1 MTRLFRVELARF
13 FARRVTRFVA
23 LGLLLGIAA
32 AVIGIAVNSS
42 RDVAAGLRHA
52 SADREQAIQSQAAAR
67 QDCIAHVPP
76 DQVDQAC
83 PPELTD
89 VPPLAEFYRDPR
101 FSFHDHLS
109 DLLHGAVV
117 IGALAALLMSASFIG
132 AEWQAGTFTTLL
144 MWEPRRHRVAAAKVS
159 AAVLASLAIVAVAT
173 VLLLG
178 GAALVAATRGTFDSV
193 LQTGP
198 ASNSGAGSIGA
209 KGIGPVGPLVHAV
222 VPHFARQMWALAGRG
237 ACVVA
242 FVAAVGAGL
251 ALLLRNTVAALGVVI
266 GYFIIGEGII
276 GSLRHGD
283 VRHHLV
289 QSRLIALLD
298 GTYSWFVPVRG
309 ADGSIGFSP
318 DQRRTVH
325 ALEAGMELFALSMLL
340 LALATVALQR
350 RDVT

>member
-1 MTRLFRVELARF
+1 MTRLFRVELTRF

-42 RDVAAGLRHA
+42 RDVATGLRRA
-52 SADREQAIQSQAAAR
+52 TAEREQVMQSQAAAR

-89 VPPLAEFYRDPR
+89 VPPLAAFYRDPR

-159 AAVLASLAIVAVAT
+159 AAVLASLAIVTVAT

-198 ASNSGAGSIGA
+198 AGSSGAGSVGS
-209 KGIGPVGPLVHAV
+209 KGIGPVGPLVQI
-222 VPHFARQMWALAGRG
+222 VPHFARHMWALAGRG

-266 GYFIIGEGII
+266 GYFIVGEGII

-309 ADGSIGFSP
+309 VDGSIGFGS

-325 ALEAGMELFALSMLL
+325 ALEAGVELFMLSILL